1 MGTTRGR
8 LLLAASVVVVA
19 VAGWQ
24 WLRVSAPESSGVE
37 KAAMQPP
44 SPAAP
49 GAAAAPTADV
59 IAKPVVTPSPGDLAG
74 LVTQAGSSPSP
85 DARAEAVRQLAS
97 LVDSAAREEVMR
109 ATDDPSPEVRIAALD
124 SLVELDQAQ
133 ALTVAG
139 GIVARDADSEVKLF
153 AIEILG
159 DGEDIA
165 SVNPLALGLDDKDP
179 EVRIAA
185 ATALAKFD
193 QPAAKQALLAA
204 LRRESDPDVRDE
216 IVASLEMLDVDVDVK
231 APN

>member
-8 LLLAASVVVVA
+8 VLLAASILVVA

-24 WLRVSAPESSGVE
+24 WLRDSPPESSGVE

-44 SPAAP
+44 NLAAPAA
-49 GAAAAPTADV
+49 AAVAPTADV
-59 IAKPVVTPSPGDLAG
+59 VAKPVVKPSPSDLEG

-85 DARAEAVRQLAS
+85 DARAEAVRQLAY
-97 LVDSAAREEVMR
+97 LVDNAASEAVMR

-133 ALTVAG
+133 ALRVAG
-139 GIVARDADSEVKLF
+139 VVVARDADSDVKLF
-153 AIEILG
+153 AIEILE

-165 SVNPLALGLDDKDP
+165 SVNPLALGLDDTDP

-185 ATALAKFD
+185 AAALAKFD
-193 QPAAKQALLAA
+193 QPAATRALIAA
-204 LRRESDPDVRDE
+204 LQREADPDVRDE
-216 IVASLEMLDVDVDVK
+216 IVASLEMLDVDVE
-231 APN
+231 AAN

>member
-1 MGTTRGR
+1 MGTARGR
-8 LLLAASVVVVA
+8 VLLAASILVVA

-24 WLRVSAPESSGVE
+24 WLRVSAPESSGIE

-44 SPAAP
+44 SPPAP
-49 GAAAAPTADV
+49 EAAAVAPTEDV
-59 IAKPVVTPSPGDLAG
+59 IAKPVVRPSPSDLAG

-97 LVDSAAREEVMR
+97 LVDSAAREAVMR

-133 ALTVAG
+133 ALRVAG

-193 QPAAKQALLAA
+193 QPAAKQALIAA

-216 IVASLEMLDVDVDVK
+216 IVASLEMLDVDVEAV
-231 APN
+231 N